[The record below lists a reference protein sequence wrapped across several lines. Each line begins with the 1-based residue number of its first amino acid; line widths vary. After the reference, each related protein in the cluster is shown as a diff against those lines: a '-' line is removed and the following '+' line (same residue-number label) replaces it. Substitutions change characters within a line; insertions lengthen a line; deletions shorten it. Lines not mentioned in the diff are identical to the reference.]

1 MMKNK
6 KTLILIIFL
15 LISFEVH
22 AQIKSMPGAFTR
34 MGFDA
39 TGLSLGNSIIAER
52 KDVTC
57 PYYNPARIVF
67 QENISFNLSYT
78 FLNLDRNLNTFSFIL
93 PIKLKQENGEILSSA
108 ISAGLINA
116 GVNNIDGRDLD
127 GFHTNKLSIFEDQFF
142 LAVSALFS
150 KNLSIGANFK
160 FNYAKLYENITSS
173 GFGID
178 IGILYIYNNNFL
190 FGFMIKDINTAY
202 EWDTSELYG
211 QNGNNTKEKFPL
223 IKIIGMSYNFSN
235 DFCCHFSFE
244 NSNQKTNIL
253 KFGSEYEFNT
263 NFKIRI
269 GIDRIDISNTSNG
282 IKPSFGFSYSNEFSS
297 LKPILNYALCLEPF
311 THYPI
316 QMLTL
321 TIQL

>member
-1 MMKNK
+1 MKK
-6 KTLILIIFL
+6 IQITIFLILI
-15 LISFEVH
+15 SFN
-22 AQIKSMPGAFTR
+22 AFTQIKSMPGAFTR
-34 MGFDA
+34 MGFEA

-52 KDVTC
+52 KDVIS

-67 QENISFNLSYT
+67 QEKISFNLSYT
-78 FLNLDRNLNTFSFIL
+78 FLNLDRKLNTFSFIL
-93 PIKLKQENGEILSSA
+93 PIKLKQENGEVLRSA
-108 ISAGLINA
+108 ISAGLINSE
-116 GVNNIDGRDLD
+116 VNNIDGRDLD
-127 GFHTNKLSIFEDQFF
+127 GFHTKNLSTFEDQFF

-178 IGILYIYNNNFL
+178 IGILYIYNSNIS
-190 FGFMIKDINTAY
+190 FGFMIRDINTSY

-223 IKIIGMSYNFSN
+223 IKIIGMSYNFTN
-235 DFCCHFSFE
+235 DFYFHFSFE

-253 KFGSEYEFNT
+253 KFGSEYEFNN

-269 GIDRIDISNTSNG
+269 GVDRIDVSNSSNG
-282 IKPSFGFSYSNEFSS
+282 VKPTFGFSYSNEFNS
-297 LKPILNYALCLEPF
+297 LKPTLNYALCIEPF